1 MVNVAQKE
9 RDKSNPIATIGFV
22 SDPNPEPIP
31 LKQIATA
38 GFRWPEFSPGFRK
51 RWHTEIRI
59 LLRGHSGGKV
69 FKVVDYPDGF
79 RSDVHFLSE
88 MRIWAAMAKTYAD
101 LGGDSVKD
109 LAKTLLSALTDDSG
123 DKQVSDALR
132 NAKDAP
138 EVLELALAGVADMR
152 ARIGAEPSEW
162 AKEHLKAAGLS
173 PEQIEKDA
181 ARFSYSNWPGAT
193 PL

>member
-1 MVNVAQKE
+1 VVNVAQKE

-79 RSDVHFLSE
+79 RSDVHFWSE

-123 DKQVSDALR
+123 DKRFPTPCGMRRTRLR
-132 NAKDAP
+132 CWSWP
-138 EVLELALAGVADMR
+138 SLAWRTCVH
-152 ARIGAEPSEW
+152 EPGPNHRNGPKS
-162 AKEHLKAAGLS
+162 
-173 PEQIEKDA
+173 I
-181 ARFSYSNWPGAT
+181 
-193 PL
+193 